1 MTDSPQTVRDLMIP
15 APPPVASSASV
26 GAAIDVIREHD
37 LAGLPVVDG
46 DRFTGFVT
54 PVRLLRQPLYRTVAE
69 VMATDLV
76 PADSSLSIGEAHDL
90 LVRQRADVLP
100 VVEEGRLVGLITLT
114 AVLEAKSQE
123 RDPMTGLAWATA
135 LRNWAAAAFQR
146 GQEVAIIFVDMNNFR
161 IVNKALGHVVG
172 DDIIR
177 SVAYL
182 LQSQIDPS
190 TDLLCR
196 YGGDEFAVATTR
208 GGEEARAL
216 AQRLRAVVNL
226 PVEIGGVE
234 ERVTAAIGFA
244 GGRRVERRTA
254 AHIASTVED
263 LLTLASRGST
273 VAKESGQ
280 GIVHHSRREEDA
292 GDVHGDIS
300 PRTEEVRLRLVRSV
314 VNRDPQ
320 GSTAVVELELNGRP
334 AVGSAAA
341 RIHGHGTP
349 FLVADATLKA
359 IAQAVGAEPGFL
371 LDDLSLTSSDAET
384 VAVAVL
390 VGGEGPERL
399 VGSASAPDSSVAVS
413 RAILAALNR
422 RLGKTLAGLVRDVR
436 VPEGTKPLSDAQV
449 PQG

>member
-1 MTDSPQTVRDLMIP
+1 MTDTPQTVADLMIP
-15 APPPVASSASV
+15 APPPVAGFATV
-26 GAAIDVIREHD
+26 GAAIDLIRER
-37 LAGLPVVDG
+37 GLPGVPVVDG
-46 DRFTGFVT
+46 DRFVGFVT
-54 PVRLLRQPLYRTVAE
+54 PIRLLRQPLYRTVAE
-69 VMATDLV
+69 VMAADLV
-76 PADSSLSIGEAHDL
+76 PATSDLPIGEAHDL
-90 LVRQRADVLP
+90 LVSQRADVLP
-100 VVEEGRLVGLITLT
+100 VVDDGRLVGLITLT

-123 RDPMTGLAWATA
+123 RDPMTGLPWATT

-146 GQEVAIIFVDMNNFR
+146 GQEVAILFVDMNNFR

-182 LQSQIDPS
+182 LQHQVDPA

-196 YGGDEFAVATTR
+196 YGGDEFAIATIR
-208 GGEEARAL
+208 GGEAARAL
-216 AQRLRAVVNL
+216 AQRLCVAVNL

-244 GGRRVERRTA
+244 GGRRVERRTP

-273 VAKESGQ
+273 VAKESGR
-280 GIVHHSRREEDA
+280 GVVHHSRREEDA
-292 GDVHGDIS
+292 GEARGELN
-300 PRTEEVRLRLVRSV
+300 PRLEEVRLRLVRSA
-314 VNRDPQ
+314 VNLDPR
-320 GSTAVVELELNGRP
+320 GSTAVVELDLNGRP
-334 AVGSAAA
+334 AVGSATA

-349 FLVADATLKA
+349 FLVADATLNA
-359 IAQAVGAEPGFL
+359 IAQAIGAEPGFL

-390 VGGEGPERL
+390 VGGEGADRL
-399 VGSASAPDSSVAVS
+399 VGSASAPDPSIAVS

-422 RLGKTLAGLVRDVR
+422 RLGKALAGLLRER
-436 VPEGTKPLSDAQV
+436 RPPEQVQPVSDEQRE
-449 PQG
+449 G

>member
-1 MTDSPQTVRDLMIP
+1 
-15 APPPVASSASV
+15 
-26 GAAIDVIREHD
+26 
-37 LAGLPVVDG
+37 
-46 DRFTGFVT
+46 
-54 PVRLLRQPLYRTVAE
+54 
-69 VMATDLV
+69 
-76 PADSSLSIGEAHDL
+76 
-90 LVRQRADVLP
+90 
-100 VVEEGRLVGLITLT
+100 VVENGRLVGLVTLT

-123 RDPMTGLAWATA
+123 RDPMTGLPWATT
-135 LRNWAAAAFQR
+135 LRNWAAAALQR
-146 GQEVAIIFVDMNNFR
+146 GQEVAILFVDMNNFR

-182 LQSQIDPS
+182 LQHQIDPA

-196 YGGDEFAVATTR
+196 YGGDEFAIATIR
-208 GGEEARAL
+208 GGEAARAL
-216 AQRLRAVVNL
+216 AQRLRVAVNL

-244 GGRRVERRTA
+244 GGRRVERRSA

-273 VAKESGQ
+273 VAKESGR
-280 GIVHHSRREEDA
+280 GIVHHSRRDEDA
-292 GDVHGDIS
+292 GEARGEAG
-300 PRTEEVRLRLVRSV
+300 PRTEEVRLRLVRSAV
-314 VNRDPQ
+314 DRDPR

-334 AVGSAAA
+334 AVGSATA

-349 FLVADATLKA
+349 FLVAEATLNA
-359 IAQAVGAEPGFL
+359 IAQAIGAEPGFL

-390 VGGEGPERL
+390 VGGEGPDRL
-399 VGSASAPDSSVAVS
+399 VGSASAPDPAVAVS

-422 RLGKTLAGLVRDVR
+422 RLGKTLAGLLREERPPEVARPADVR
-436 VPEGTKPLSDAQV
+436 PEG
-449 PQG
+449 